1 MNSSELLSKLNDIKE
16 LEKIPDNSFFIFLAL
31 VLVFMILLILIIFSL
46 IKFIKNK
53 KPNQKKVYYKILE
66 DINFENPKEFAYTF
80 TKYSKFLISN
90 DREKKLANE
99 LIEELEKYKYKKV
112 VENLDE
118 EIKAKYKIFMESLDV

>member
-66 DINFENPKEFAYTF
+66 DIDFENPKEFAYTF
-80 TKYSKFLISN
+80 TKYSKLLISN
-90 DREKKLANE
+90 DREKKLADE

-118 EIKAKYKIFMESLDV
+118 EIKAKYKIFMDSLDV

>member
-1 MNSSELLSKLNDIKE
+1 MNNNELLSKLNDIKE

-31 VLVFMILLILIIFSL
+31 VFISMVLLIIMIFSL
-46 IKFIKNK
+46 IKFMKNRKVSPK
-53 KPNQKKVYYKILE
+53 KEYYKILKN
-66 DINFENPKEFAYTF
+66 INFENPKEFAYTF
-80 TKYSKFLISN
+80 TKYSKLLITN

-99 LIEELEKYKYKKV
+99 LIEELEKYKYKKI